1 MKVKKCRE
9 SLKPIQAP
17 ELGQKKSAPKLETLI
32 NNLFVRIGLTDKES
46 KILEQDIRDYR
57 HWMES
62 TPHRENSIT
71 KGYAVGVS
79 DFLSFIRNKEL
90 AQKNRF
96 DTDHSKHPYS
106 KGKSDQP
113 SKNRKQQIRLPDI
126 YEQYLLYHKQSL
138 QVSDQHAKNVRRVL
152 TYFHEYLKRHQIAL
166 CALKIEHLDAFMGEF
181 DLALSTR
188 RVYRHHLRG
197 FLKYLY
203 HEGGIIK
210 KDLAT
215 LLVGPPMFAQ
225 PTPPKFLRPEEVKKL
240 LSSLKI
246 STPADI
252 RTYAI
257 VHLTY
262 TLGLRPVEITR
273 ITLDDIFFQKG
284 ELTLPDRKADN
295 PITLPVPEN
304 TLKAVAAYVLKA
316 RPKSSNRHIFLTCHF
331 PYRPMSS
338 ASVVGYLSRI
348 MKKAGLPS
356 SGYWL
361 RHTYAQNLLET
372 GRSIYEIKEML
383 GHQSIQSSQRY
394 IYIHTEL
401 MRKVLFNETL

>member
-1 MKVKKCRE
+1 MLMEAILDYMRWIK
-9 SLKPIQAP
+9 SLEEQRGTRSDSRYTRI
-17 ELGQKKSAPKLETLI
+17 LI
-32 NNLFVRIGLTDKES
+32 
-46 KILEQDIRDYR
+46 
-57 HWMES
+57 
-62 TPHRENSIT
+62 
-71 KGYAVGVS
+71 
-79 DFLSFIRNKEL
+79 DFLIYVIHKGILWEEIFTLATLEAFRTYSGYKGACRAIRAL
-90 AQKNRF
+90 SDYLF
-96 DTDHSKHPYS
+96 S
-106 KGKSDQP
+106 KGRIDQP
-113 SKNRKQQIRLPDI
+113 LDLPKPQPPLPDI
-126 YEQYLLYHKQSL
+126 YKQYLRYHKQSL

-152 TYFHEYLKRHQIAL
+152 TCFHEYLKRHQITL
-166 CALKIEHLDAFMGEF
+166 SALKIEHLDAFMGEF

-210 KDLAT
+210 KDFAT

-240 LSSLKI
+240 FSSLKI

-273 ITLDDIFFQKG
+273 ITFDDISFSKG
-284 ELTLPDRKADN
+284 VITLRERKADN

-304 TLKAVAAYVLKA
+304 TLKAVALYAIKV
-316 RPKSSNRHIFLTCHF
+316 RPKSHYRHLFLTFHL
-331 PYRPMSS
+331 PYRSINS
-338 ASVVGYLSRI
+338 GTVGYLISKA
-348 MKKAGLPS
+348 MKKAGLNS
-356 SGYWL
+356 SPHWL

-372 GRSIYEIKEML
+372 GGSIYEIKEML
-383 GHQSIQSSQRY
+383 GHQSIQSSHRY

>member
-1 MKVKKCRE
+1 
-9 SLKPIQAP
+9 
-17 ELGQKKSAPKLETLI
+17 
-32 NNLFVRIGLTDKES
+32 LTDKEI
-46 KILEQDIRDYR
+46 KILEQNVKDYLD
-57 HWMES
+57 WIES
-62 TPHRENSIT
+62 TPDRGSSSRRR
-71 KGYAVGVS
+71 YAVGLS
-79 DFLSFIRNKEL
+79 DFLSFVQNKEMAKKYQFAL
-90 AQKNRF
+90 
-96 DTDHSKHPYS
+96 DHSKHLYS
-106 KGKSDQP
+106 KGKNDQP
-113 SKNRKQQIRLPDI
+113 SKNRKRQIGLPDI
-126 YEQYLLYHKQSL
+126 YEHYLLYQKQSL

-166 CALKIEHLDAFMGEF
+166 SALKIEYLDAFMGEF
-181 DLALSTR
+181 ELALSTR

-203 HEGGIIK
+203 HEGGTIK

-240 LSSLKI
+240 FSSLKL

-262 TLGLRPVEITR
+262 TLGLRPIETTR
-273 ITLDDIFFQKG
+273 ITLDDMSFQKG
-284 ELTLPDRKADN
+284 ELTLPDRKAGN

-316 RPKSSNRHIFLTCHF
+316 RPKSPNRHVFLSCYF
-331 PYRPMSS
+331 PYRPMKSGT
-338 ASVVGYLSRI
+338 VVGYLSKI

-383 GHQSIQSSQRY
+383 GHQSIQSSHRY
-394 IYIHTEL
+394 IYINTEL

>member
-17 ELGQKKSAPKLETLI
+17 KLDQRKDAPKLEILI
-32 NNLFVRIGLTDKES
+32 NNLFMRIGLTDKEI

-57 HWMES
+57 HWMQS
-62 TPHRENSIT
+62 TQP
-71 KGYAVGVS
+71 YPVGVS

-90 AQKNRF
+90 FKKNQF
-96 DTDHSKHPYS
+96 APQQSKHPY
-106 KGKSDQP
+106 GKEKTDQP
-113 SKNRKQQIRLPDI
+113 SKQQIQLPDI

-138 QVSDQHAKNVRRVL
+138 QVSDPHAKNVRRVL
-152 TYFHEYLKRHQIAL
+152 TYFHDYLNTEQIGL
-166 CALKIEHLDAFMGEF
+166 SSLNIEHLDAFMGEF

-203 HEGGIIK
+203 HEKEMIK

-225 PTPPKFLRPEEVKKL
+225 LTPPKFLRPEEIKRL
-240 LSSLKI
+240 FSSLRL
-246 STPADI
+246 STPGDI
-252 RTYAI
+252 RTCAI
-257 VHLTY
+257 VHLAY

-273 ITLDDIFFQKG
+273 ITLDDISFQKG
-284 ELTLPDRKADN
+284 ELSLPDRKAHN

-316 RPKSSNRHIFLTCHF
+316 RPKSPNRHIFLSCYS
-331 PYRPMSS
+331 PYEPMSS
-338 ASVVGYLSRI
+338 GTVVVYLSKI

-361 RHTYAQNLLET
+361 RHTYAQNLLEA

-383 GHQSIQSSQRY
+383 GHQSIQSSHRY
-394 IYIHTEL
+394 IHIHTEL